1 MRHSTALWRLAILD
15 EVAGD
20 VSIVTASGRL
30 GAAMAGRWEEGL
42 VRVAGKEKIVLD
54 LGGVDYA
61 CSAALVALSAFL
73 DRRRSLDRREE
84 QDGGVVVCGLGDAL
98 RLTFD
103 LAGLLSR
110 LTVAPTRAAALAAL
124 TGRADGVRP

>member
-1 MRHSTALWRLAILD
+1 
-15 EVAGD
+15 
-20 VSIVTASGRL
+20 
-30 GAAMAGRWEEGL
+30 
-42 VRVAGKEKIVLD
+42 VLD